1 MLFSILAFIALVISI
16 CIKERKLSLTVQA
29 ADCFF
34 EAMYSFVIG
43 AFTGAVLNL
52 MNLIRTMLFIQK
64 EKFSKTVYFVLLLLF
79 EGVILGNCILTWN
92 GPISLLPT
100 IGYAIRTY
108 CLWQPNM
115 KYVRFSGI
123 TTGIFYGMYYL
134 YYQSWFLVLG
144 DLILILTGIFAM
156 AKNDWKKK

>member
-52 MNLIRTMLFIQK
+52 MNLIRTMLFIQ
-64 EKFSKTVYFVLLLLF
+64 
-79 EGVILGNCILTWN
+79 
-92 GPISLLPT
+92 
-100 IGYAIRTY
+100 
-108 CLWQPNM
+108 
-115 KYVRFSGI
+115 
-123 TTGIFYGMYYL
+123 
-134 YYQSWFLVLG
+134 
-144 DLILILTGIFAM
+144 
-156 AKNDWKKK
+156 

>member
-52 MNLIRTMLFIQK
+52 MNLIRTMLFKKRSLAKRYILSYYFFLK
-64 EKFSKTVYFVLLLLF
+64 ELS
-79 EGVILGNCILTWN
+79 
-92 GPISLLPT
+92 
-100 IGYAIRTY
+100 
-108 CLWQPNM
+108 
-115 KYVRFSGI
+115 
-123 TTGIFYGMYYL
+123 
-134 YYQSWFLVLG
+134 
-144 DLILILTGIFAM
+144 
-156 AKNDWKKK
+156 